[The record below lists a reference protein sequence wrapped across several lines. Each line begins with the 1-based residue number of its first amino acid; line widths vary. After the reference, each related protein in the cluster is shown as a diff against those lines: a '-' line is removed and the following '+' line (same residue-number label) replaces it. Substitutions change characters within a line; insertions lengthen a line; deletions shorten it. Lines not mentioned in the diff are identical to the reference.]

1 MSSIALLVTAVSI
14 YALAYRFYGAFIASK
29 VLVLDSH
36 YKTPAYKLE
45 NGYDYV
51 PTNKWVLFGHQFA
64 AIAGAGPLVGP
75 VLAAQFGYLPGALW
89 ILIGAVLEGAV
100 HDMVV
105 LFASVRHD
113 GLSLI
118 EIAKKELGRFSGFL
132 TALAVIFIII
142 TTLAGLA
149 LVVVNALF
157 NSPWGTFTVG
167 ATIPIALL
175 MGVYMKWLR
184 PQKIVEATIIGIV
197 LLILAIIVGPYI
209 QHSAFA
215 YMFTFSKKQM
225 TVLLASYGF
234 IAAVLPV
241 WILLV
246 PRDYLS
252 TYMKLGVMIL
262 MAVGVIFVNPTIRM
276 PAITQFVHGGGPII
290 PGKVWPFVFITI
302 ACGALSGFHSLI
314 STGTTPKMIKNEK
327 DILPI
332 GFGAMLAEG
341 FIAIMALIAA
351 TSLIPADYFAINVP
365 QQVFEK
371 LGMHVV
377 DLPLLSQM
385 VGEDVAGRPGGAV
398 TLAVGMAFI
407 FSKIPY
413 LESLMAYSYHFLILF
428 EAMFILTTVDAG
440 TRVGRYLLQEAFGS
454 IYKPFK
460 NKEWWPGI
468 IFTSALIAFVWGY
481 LVYGGNISTIWPL
494 FGTSNQLLA
503 TLTLAMGTTVIIKL
517 GRKQYAWITFIPFLF
532 IAITTLYA
540 SYLNIVD
547 NYLPK
552 GAILLAIMTFLIML
566 TSIGIITDSFI
577 KWYNWLVRKEPYAP
591 FASDVEVERF

>member
-1 MSSIALLVTAVSI
+1 MSSIALLVAAVAI

-89 ILIGAVLEGAV
+89 ILIGAVLAGAV

-118 EIAKKELGRFSGFL
+118 EIAKKELGKFSGFL
-132 TALAVIFIII
+132 TAIAVIFIII
-142 TTLAGLA
+142 TALAGLA

-184 PQKIVEATIIGIV
+184 PQKILEATIIGIV

-209 QHSAFA
+209 QHSEFA

-252 TYMKLGVMIL
+252 TYMKLGVMVL
-262 MAVGVIFVNPTIRM
+262 MAAGVIFVNPTIQM

-314 STGTTPKMIKNEK
+314 SSGTTPKMIKNEK

-365 QQVFEK
+365 QHVFEK

-377 DLPLLSQM
+377 DLPLLSNM
-385 VGEDVAGRPGGAV
+385 VGENVAGRPGGAV

-413 LESLMAYSYHFLILF
+413 LENLMAYSYHFLILF

-460 NKEWWPGI
+460 NKNWWPGI
-468 IFTSALIAFVWGY
+468 IFSSALIAFVWGY

-503 TLTLAMGTTVIIKL
+503 TLTLAIGTTVIIKL
-517 GRKQYAWITFIPFLF
+517 GRKQYAWITFIPFILV
-532 IAITTLYA
+532 AITTLYA

-547 NYLPK
+547 NFLPK
-552 GAILLAIMTFLIML
+552 GAILLVILTVLIML
-566 TSIGIITDSFI
+566 TSIGIIIDSFI